1 MTPNID
7 DKFLMSLTSDIK
19 LIQKDI
25 KYIKKEIE
33 LDKKYTE
40 RIYEMDGAKV
50 NDHETRIRNIERV
63 MYKGLGAAVVFSM
76 IISAIISFIMR

>member
-1 MTPNID
+1 MAPNID

-25 KYIKKEIE
+25 KYIKQEIE

-40 RIYEMDGAKV
+40 RIYRMDNEKV

>member
-19 LIQKDI
+19 LIQKDL
-25 KYIKKEIE
+25 KYIKEEIE

-40 RIYEMDGAKV
+40 RIYRMDNEKV

>member
-1 MTPNID
+1 MIPNID

-19 LIQKDI
+19 LIQKDL
-25 KYIKKEIE
+25 KYIKEKFG
-33 LDKKYTE
+33 TE
-40 RIYEMDGAKV
+40 REHLDNITKIHSDKV
-50 NDHETRIRNIERV
+50 DDHEDRIRNIERI